1 MSKILPQGTTI
12 STVCNDVITKTL
24 ESIRIGQQ
32 AGPALNDLY
41 NIIIGVNAG
50 YSVNYVNNCI
60 FFGYN
65 SGKGIKTGS
74 FNIIFGNNYNNSNY
88 VNFITTIG
96 YDNYNY
102 DKSSVIGTSN
112 VVYGTSNYTI
122 GYNNKI
128 IGENNYL
135 IGNDLYI
142 SSNNN
147 ILYGNN
153 YNIKGVNNICLG
165 YGVNILNDDS
175 VLLGLNSNIYGDKNI
190 VIGNYNTNYSN
201 VILIGNKNK
210 GTYLENSIIIGN
222 NIDDYRFSLNIDN
235 TICKYTQNNNST
247 IFLGIGYNS
256 SNSTPVLIGFNDI
269 NIITSNKN
277 ALYIKGGLAA
287 DELRVTNSSN
297 YYISLKNNE
306 DIKQNITYTL
316 PPVPKNTDNIL
327 LSSDS
332 NGILNWLNVT
342 NFQIIHLIV
351 KGTITTTILNAGKIS
366 GDGSSLFN
374 INLNKNTT
382 DNIKEGNY
390 TKFYNDYRIT
400 NQFDNYVNLHSTNI
414 LDQGIA
420 NFYFDYEKDYKNF
433 LLNVEYTTTD
443 IINEGVSNIYYSS
456 KLYNKYD
463 DINYSNITTDILQEG
478 TSNFYFTKTTDYL
491 YFNKIL
497 ASNTNTDYLPEG
509 KSNIYFTQK
518 RFDLNFYSNLGK
530 ITTNN
535 LKQGTSNLYYNSNL
549 IANVIYTTDNIK
561 EGKNNYFLNIQR
573 VKNIINSI
581 IITTDNLKQ
590 GNSNLYYHSNINF
603 SIISDNL
610 RQGLSN
616 LYYTSNLYD
625 KITTDNINVG
635 SSNLYFN
642 SNIYINNFYSNII
655 TLDYLKKG
663 NKNSFIQNNTYNDN
677 LNILGTLYCCN
688 INNIFSNIS
697 SSDNV
702 IIGSNTII
710 NNIYETNNIDI
721 INDINCDIN
730 FTYNYYDDFGSNID
744 VYTPLI
750 VTETNVGINNINPI
764 HSLDVVGKIRAD
776 EYIGAGSNI
785 YDINWDNIVNI
796 PKIRSEYDYYR
807 GNFEIN
813 NLIVSLKNIYSTDN
827 EYPIIIQN
835 NFYDNNFNNIN
846 NTNEYY
852 YVFTSTNSNSII
864 FNDDCL
870 CKVFM
875 IGGGGGGGDYF
886 GGGGGAGSY
895 YYNNFTFYKNIE
907 YKINIGEGGLG
918 GIYNNRISKN
928 GGDTYILSSNSLL
941 LVNGGG
947 SGGGFLNTIGGN
959 GGNGGGGTGYN
970 LNNIINNGGISLS
983 SNFYNG
989 TYGISDFD
997 NYINIGGGGG
1007 GNSSYGNDGNGG
1019 GGILI
1024 NIKNFFESYGGGGGG
1039 GYQNALGNNPG
1050 YGGLC
1055 YYNGLTYKNGGDGGN
1070 NDNTNGYDAITF
1082 GSGGGGG
1089 GYQGNG
1095 GNGANGCLI
1104 IKFSHSNIT
1113 KFLGNLDNPLN
1124 PSYTWNDTTTTGI
1137 YHSCNLIGFSINGIE
1152 KIKITDTGVIGD
1164 GSGLSNISIN
1174 WSNINFNETS
1184 NMSFNNIG
1192 SYNWYNN
1199 SSLIMQLSND
1209 GNLSLKGSTTIY
1221 NLSDKNLKYDIKDL
1235 ENSLEIINK
1244 IKPISFKW
1252 KNNNIIPENFYDKED
1267 IGFIAQELINIIP
1280 STETN
1285 YFNYKAIRYEK
1296 IIPYLVKSIQI
1307 LEKRI
1312 IELEKINIL

>member
-32 AGPALNDLY
+32 AAPALSDLY

-60 FFGYN
+60 FFGFN
-65 SGKGIKTGS
+65 SGNGIKTGS

-96 YDNYNY
+96 YDNLNY
-102 DKSSVIGTSN
+102 DKSSIIGTSN
-112 VVYGTSNYTI
+112 TIIGTSNYII

-128 IGENNYL
+128 IGKDNYI

-142 SSNNN
+142 TRDNN
-147 ILYGNN
+147 ILYGNK
-153 YNIKGVNNICLG
+153 YNINGINNICLG
-165 YGVNILNDDS
+165 YGINIINDNS
-175 VLLGLNSNIYGDKNI
+175 VILGLNSNIYGNKNI
-190 VIGNYNTNYSN
+190 IIGNYNTNYSN

-210 GTYLENSIIIGN
+210 GSYIENSIIIGN

-235 TICKYTQNNNST
+235 TICKYTQNSNST
-247 IFLGIGYNS
+247 IFLGIGYND
-256 SNSTPVLIGFNDI
+256 NSTPVLIGFKDV
-269 NIITSNKN
+269 NIITSNKSS
-277 ALYIKGGLAA
+277 LYIKGGLAA
-287 DELRVTNSSN
+287 DELRITNSSN

-306 DIKQNITYTL
+306 DIKKNIIYTL
-316 PPVPKNTDNIL
+316 PPIPTNTDNIL

-342 NFQIIHLIV
+342 NFQILHLIV
-351 KGTITTTILNAGKIS
+351 KGTLKTTILNANNIA
-366 GDGSSLFN
+366 GDGSSLIN

-382 DNIKEGNY
+382 NDINEGIY

-400 NQFDNYVNLHSTNI
+400 TQFDNYVYLHSTDI
-414 LDQGIA
+414 LNQGIL

-443 IINEGVSNIYYSS
+443 SINEGTSNIYYSS
-456 KLYNKYD
+456 KIYNKYD
-463 DINYSNITTDILQEG
+463 DINYSHITTDILQEG
-478 TSNFYFTKTTDYL
+478 TSNFYFTKETDYL

-509 KSNIYFTQK
+509 TSNLYFTQQ
-518 RFDLNFYSNLGK
+518 RFNLNFYSNLNK

-590 GNSNLYYHSNINF
+590 GKSNLYYNSNINF
-603 SIISDNL
+603 TIISDNL
-610 RQGLSN
+610 RQGRSN

-625 KITTDNINVG
+625 KITTDNINIG

-642 SNIYINNFYSNII
+642 SNLYRNNFNSNII
-655 TLDYLKKG
+655 TLDYFKKG
-663 NKNSFIQNNTYNDN
+663 IRNNFIYNNTYNDN

-688 INNIFSNIS
+688 INNIFSNIN
-697 SSDNV
+697 DNLR
-702 IIGSNTII
+702 IGSNTIV

-721 INDINCDIN
+721 VGDINCDIN
-730 FTYNYYDDFGSNID
+730 FTYNYYDDFGSNLD

-796 PKIRSEYDYYR
+796 PKIRTEYDYYK
-807 GNFEIN
+807 GNFAIN
-813 NLIVSLKNIYSTDN
+813 DLTVSLKNIYATN
-827 EYPIIIQN
+827 NQFPIIIQN
-835 NFYDNNFNNIN
+835 NYYDNNFNNIN
-846 NTNEYY
+846 NTNDYY

-875 IGGGGGGGDYF
+875 IGGGGGGGDFF
-886 GGGGGAGSY
+886 GGGGGAGSFY
-895 YYNNFTFYKNIE
+895 YDNFVFSKNKE
-907 YKINIGEGGLG
+907 YKINIGLGGQG
-918 GIYNNRISKN
+918 GIYNNRLSKN
-928 GGDTYILSSNSLL
+928 GGDTYISFANSNILS
-941 LVNGGG
+941 VNGGG
-947 SGGGFLNTIGGN
+947 YGGGFLNNSGGN
-959 GGNGGGGTGYN
+959 GGNGGGGTGYSI
-970 LNNIINNGGISLS
+970 NNIINNGGNSLN

-989 TYGISDFD
+989 FNGISDFD
-997 NYINIGGGGG
+997 NYINTGGGGG
-1007 GNSSYGNDGNGG
+1007 GCDENGINGNGG
-1019 GGILI
+1019 SGILI
-1024 NIKNFFESYGGGGGG
+1024 NIKNIIESYGGGGGG
-1039 GYQNALGNNPG
+1039 GGGFQNALGNNPG
-1050 YGGLC
+1050 YGGIC
-1055 YYNGLTYKNGGDGGN
+1055 YYNNITYKNGGDGGD
-1070 NDNTNGYDAITF
+1070 NDYTNGYDGITF

-1113 KFLGNLDNPLN
+1113 KFIGNLDDPSN
-1124 PSYTWNDTTTTGI
+1124 PSYTWNDTINTGI

-1152 KIKITDTGVIGD
+1152 KIKITNKGIIGD
-1164 GSGLSNISIN
+1164 YYGLSN
-1174 WSNINFNETS
+1174 SNGSANIVLDENL
-1184 NMSFNNIG
+1184 NMIFNNNG
-1192 SYNWYNN
+1192 AYNWYNN
-1199 SSLIMQLSND
+1199 SSLIMQLSTD
-1209 GNLSLKGSTTIY
+1209 GILSLKGSTTIF

-1244 IKPISFKW
+1244 INPVSFKW
-1252 KNNNIIPENFYDKED
+1252 KENVILPIDYHNKED
-1267 IGFIAQELINIIP
+1267 IGFIAQEMINIIP
-1280 STETN
+1280 SSETN

-1307 LEKRI
+1307 LERRI
-1312 IELEKINIL
+1312 IELEKINI